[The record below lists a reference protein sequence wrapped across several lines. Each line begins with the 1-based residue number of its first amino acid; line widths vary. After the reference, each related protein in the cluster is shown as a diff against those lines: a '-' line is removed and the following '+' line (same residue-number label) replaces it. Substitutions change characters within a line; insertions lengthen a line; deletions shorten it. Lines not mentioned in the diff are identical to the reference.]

1 MREGQDKEW
10 VEFGNGWNGNENYIK
25 KANSNKQTVPLPK
38 NSETFAHLKVGY
50 PKVAVGVVTMH
61 DIERGLTQAVS

>member
-50 PKVAVGVVTMH
+50 PTVAMCVVVMNGGKKGQRQTV
-61 DIERGLTQAVS
+61 R